1 MKKILTLVFSSLL
14 FTSVASADAG
24 INIGISQSFG
34 VFTGSATETEL
45 DDKDSE
51 DAAAAVSWTSVFL
64 EKTLG
69 ERLSIGVNYVPSALE
84 SETTE
89 TQRRD
94 KTTTDAQTVRTQKIS
109 VDFEDLT
116 TIYVALNMT
125 ENMYVKAGMMS
136 VDVVTNETLGTGSEY
151 ADTSLD
157 GTMLGMGYNKPFGN
171 SAFLR
176 FEGNYYTFDGSDE
189 ITSSTNSDNKVKVD
203 SLDGASATISIGRSF

>member
-171 SAFLR
+171 SACLR

-189 ITSSTNSDNKVKVD
+189 ITSSTNSDNKVKID
-203 SLDGASATISIGRSF
+203 SLDGASATISIGRTF